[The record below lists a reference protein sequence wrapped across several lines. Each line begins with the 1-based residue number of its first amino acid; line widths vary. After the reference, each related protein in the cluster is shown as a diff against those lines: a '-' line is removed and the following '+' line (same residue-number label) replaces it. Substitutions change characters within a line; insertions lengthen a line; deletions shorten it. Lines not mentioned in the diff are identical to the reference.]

1 MPAAGHIGELKAPWG
16 SHHILTFDPTL
27 DSDLALYLA
36 QLSKD
41 MIVVKDDFYGTL
53 STLLWN
59 ENHVTTALAAADHA
73 ASTPNSQFNGG
84 VITASGIGTMA
95 GSGSYI
101 SGKFGLF
108 MGLNNPGIEARIRVP
123 SAACQIEMGFL
134 DVVPS
139 SGSGVAAVS
148 AVSVPATATGV
159 VNAALLECYAG
170 DPYPSWTIVSQGAND
185 AQVASASLPSGLTP
199 MAGIATRV
207 RLQLISLPAGQV
219 TQSGSGLTQTITITN
234 VAQVGGWRIGYLG
247 QYTSAFV
254 YDNQTAASIQTAV
267 RLLPGLGSVTVTGST
282 GGPYTVTMTSAPV
295 LTPLQVVSA
304 DTAALI
310 ATIDDSLDPIA
321 MNQIITFP
329 GAPTGGTFTIGYLG
343 AYTAAITYSS
353 SLSAA
358 TVQTAVQLVTALA
371 SATVTGPN
379 GGPYNVTMTGV
390 ATPIQLLTT
399 TDSTTGGTAPNIA
412 VALAS
417 GHRFAQVLPAAML
430 DNGTPLLPWI
440 GFSYVA
446 TAIAY
451 PTIDQCLMWGNRL
464 Q

>member
-36 QLSKD
+36 QISKD

-84 VITASGIGTMA
+84 VITASGIGTTPGA
-95 GSGSYI
+95 GSYI

-148 AVSVPATATGV
+148 AVSVPATAAGV

-170 DPYPSWTIVSQGAND
+170 DPYPSWCIVSQGAND
-185 AQVASASLPSGLTP
+185 AQVASTTVPSGLTP

-219 TQSGSGLTQTITITN
+219 TATSLTGAVQTITVTN

-247 QYTSAFV
+247 QYTSAFT
-254 YDNQTAASIQTAV
+254 YDDQSAATIQTAL
-267 RLLPGLGSVTVTGST
+267 RLLPGLGSVTVTGSA
-282 GGPYTVTMTSAPV
+282 GGPYTLTLTSAPV
-295 LTPLQVVSA
+295 LTPVQVVSA

-321 MNQIITFP
+321 ANQIITIVS
-329 GAPTGGTFTIGYLG
+329 GTGNWTPTYLG
-343 AYTAAITYSS
+343 VIGTVSS
-353 SLSAA
+353 GAR
-358 TVQTAVQLVTALA
+358 
-371 SATVTGPN
+371 
-379 GGPYNVTMTGV
+379 GG
-390 ATPIQLLTT
+390 
-399 TDSTTGGTAPNIA
+399 
-412 VALAS
+412 
-417 GHRFAQVLPAAML
+417 
-430 DNGTPLLPWI
+430 
-440 GFSYVA
+440 
-446 TAIAY
+446 
-451 PTIDQCLMWGNRL
+451 
-464 Q
+464 